1 MTDPMQQTA
10 YLLISTLL
18 NLYIMTFML
27 RFMLQ
32 IVRADFHNPVS
43 QFLIKVTNPLVKP
56 VRRLLAG
63 FGGIGGLDWSTLI
76 LAYILMALKVT
87 LIFFLGLG
95 YSPDALVILS
105 RALIETLQLVIDIYF
120 YAILI
125 QVILSWV
132 NPGNYNPVVVV
143 IQQLTAPIM
152 GRIQRIVPPIGGL
165 DLSPIFALLFLKLL
179 DIWLIGSISGLL
191 A

>member
-1 MTDPMQQTA
+1 
-10 YLLISTLL
+10 
-18 NLYIMTFML
+18 MTFML

-87 LIFFLGLG
+87 LIFFLELG

-152 GRIQRIVPPIGGL
+152 GRIQRFVPPIGGL